1 MHKPLSGL
9 RILTIEQYG
18 AGPYGTQLLASLGAE
33 VIKIENPDVGGD
45 SSRQAG
51 PYFLGEDDSQFFQTF
66 NRGKKSVALDL
77 KDKGDRRIFERLVKS
92 ADAVANNL
100 RGDLPAKLKVDY
112 AALSA
117 IKPEIVCAHLSAYGR
132 GNPREA
138 WPGYDYLMQ
147 AEAGFLSLTGEP
159 DGPPSRFGLSMVDFM
174 TGTMMAMGLVSA
186 VLGART
192 SGNGCDVDTALLD
205 TALHQLSYPA
215 TWFLNEGKETKRLER
230 SAHPTVAPSQLF
242 KTQDGWIFLM
252 CQLPKFWGVFC
263 ETVGRTD
270 LLENADFA
278 DIAARGKNR
287 AALQAELD
295 DHFSTRP
302 TAEWVKM
309 LGGKV
314 PVAPVYTVAEALTA
328 PTAQHLIEIVDHPD
342 KPDGLKLLREPV
354 SINGERPS
362 GLRAP
367 KLGEHTREILDE
379 LLDDDGEDRAAEY
392 QPTQP

>member
-1 MHKPLSGL
+1 MHKPLKGL

-45 SSRQAG
+45 SSRLAG
-51 PYFLGEDDSQFFQTF
+51 PYFLGEHDSQFFQTF

-77 KDKGDRRIFERLVKS
+77 KNRGDRRIFERLVNS

-100 RGDLPAKLKVDY
+100 RGDLPGKLKVDY
-112 AALSA
+112 AALKSV
-117 IKPEIVCAHLSAYGR
+117 KPDIVCAHLSAYGR
-132 GNPREA
+132 GHEREA

-159 DGPPSRFGLSMVDFM
+159 DGPPARFGLSMVDFM
-174 TGTMMAMGLVSA
+174 SGTMMAVGLVSA
-186 VLGART
+186 ILGARDA
-192 SGNGCDVDTALLD
+192 GQGCDVDTSLLD

-215 TWFLNEGKETKRLER
+215 TWYLNEGKQIGRIER
-230 SAHPTVAPSQLF
+230 SAHPSVAPSQLF
-242 KTQDGWIFLM
+242 KTADGWIFLM

-263 ETVGRTD
+263 ETVGRED
-270 LLENADFA
+270 LLSNPEFA
-278 DIAARGKNR
+278 DIAARRKNR
-287 AALQAELD
+287 EALQAELD
-295 DHFSTRP
+295 AHFSTRP
-302 TAEWVKM
+302 TKDWVAM

-314 PVAPVYTVAEALTA
+314 PVAPVYTVAEALSA

-354 SINGERPS
+354 SINGERPG

-379 LLDDDGEDRAAEY
+379 LLDDDRADKAAE
-392 QPTQP
+392 

>member
-9 RILTIEQYG
+9 RILAIEQYG

-33 VIKIENPDVGGD
+33 VIKIENPAVGGD
-45 SSRQAG
+45 SARAAG
-51 PYFLGEDDSQFFQTF
+51 PHFLGEDDSQFFQTF

-77 KDKGDRRIFERLVKS
+77 KEAGDRRIFERLVKT

-112 AALSA
+112 AALGA
-117 IKPEIVCAHLSAYGR
+117 IKPQIVCAHLSAYGR
-132 GNPREA
+132 GHEREA

-159 DGPPSRFGLSMVDFM
+159 DGPPARFGLSMVDFM
-174 TGTMMAMGLVSA
+174 TGTIMATGLVSA
-186 VLGART
+186 ILGAQRT
-192 SGNGCDVDTALLD
+192 GKGCDVDTALLD

-215 TWFLNEGKETKRLER
+215 TWFLNEGEETTRIER

-252 CQLPKFWGVFC
+252 CQMPKFWTVFC
-263 ETVGRTD
+263 ETVGRGD
-270 LLENADFA
+270 LLSHPDYADTV
-278 DIAARGKNR
+278 ARRQNR
-287 AALQAELD
+287 AALQVDLD
-295 DHFSTRP
+295 AFFSTRP
-302 TAEWVKM
+302 TADWVAM

-328 PTAQHLIEIVDHPD
+328 PTAQHMIETVDHPD
-342 KPDGLKLLREPV
+342 APDGLKLLREP
-354 SINGERPS
+354 IALNGERPA
-362 GLRAP
+362 GARAP
-367 KLGEHTREILDE
+367 KLGEHTREVLDA
-379 LLDDDGEDRAAEY
+379 LIDGDEAS
-392 QPTQP
+392 